1 MKKKI
6 LITGGLGLIGSNLS
20 IKLVKLGFNVSIID
34 NFSSGSI
41 TNIPIIYRKKIKI
54 IKADILNEKILKK
67 NIFLNDLIFHFAA
80 YVGVK
85 NILLNK
91 VKSIETNTI
100 GTEKVLRFS
109 SIFKKKVV
117 LASTS
122 EVFGK
127 NYKNSLDENDDFKLG
142 NYQAFR
148 WSYAAGKILDE
159 YLALSYMHEKKL
171 KVLIV
176 RFFNTVGPKQLSSY
190 GMVIPR
196 FVKSA
201 LKNENITVYGSGN
214 QTRTFLHVEDATD
227 ALIKLMKINYYKDVI
242 HVGGT
247 QCISIFNLAKKIK
260 KMTKSNSRIVK
271 VNYKFAYSKNKIF
284 SNIYEDIP
292 RRYPSIKKIK
302 KLINFEPMFNLNK
315 LLNDIINFHKNK

>member
-109 SIFKKKVV
+109 S
-117 LASTS
+117 
-122 EVFGK
+122 
-127 NYKNSLDENDDFKLG
+127 
-142 NYQAFR
+142 
-148 WSYAAGKILDE
+148 
-159 YLALSYMHEKKL
+159 
-171 KVLIV
+171 
-176 RFFNTVGPKQLSSY
+176 
-190 GMVIPR
+190 
-196 FVKSA
+196 
-201 LKNENITVYGSGN
+201 
-214 QTRTFLHVEDATD
+214 
-227 ALIKLMKINYYKDVI
+227 
-242 HVGGT
+242 
-247 QCISIFNLAKKIK
+247 
-260 KMTKSNSRIVK
+260 NSR
-271 VNYKFAYSKNKIF
+271 F
-284 SNIYEDIP
+284 
-292 RRYPSIKKIK
+292 
-302 KLINFEPMFNLNK
+302 LT
-315 LLNDIINFHKNK
+315 

>member
-1 MKKKI
+1 MRKKI

-20 IKLVKLGFNVSIID
+20 IKLIKLGFDVSIID

-41 TNIPIIYRKKIKI
+41 ANIPTIYRKKIKI
-54 IKADILNEKILKK
+54 IRADILNEKILKK

-117 LASTS
+117 IASTS

-142 NYQAFR
+142 NIQTFR

-159 YLALSYMHEKKL
+159 YLAHSYMIEKKL

-201 LKNENITVYGSGN
+201 LKNENIIVYGSGN
-214 QTRTFLHVEDATD
+214 QTRAFLHVDDATD
-227 ALIKLMKINYYKDVI
+227 ALIKLMKINYYKEVI
-242 HVGGT
+242 HIGGT
-247 QCISIFNLAKKIK
+247 QNISILNLAKKIK
-260 KMTKSNSRIVK
+260 KITKSNSRIIK
-271 VNYKFAYSKNKIF
+271 VGYKFAYSKNKIF
-284 SNIYEDIP
+284 SNIYEDII
-292 RRYPSIKKIK
+292 RRHPSIKKIK
-302 KLINFEPMFNLNK
+302 KLINFKPKFNLNK
-315 LLNDIINFHKNK
+315 ILKDIINFHKNK